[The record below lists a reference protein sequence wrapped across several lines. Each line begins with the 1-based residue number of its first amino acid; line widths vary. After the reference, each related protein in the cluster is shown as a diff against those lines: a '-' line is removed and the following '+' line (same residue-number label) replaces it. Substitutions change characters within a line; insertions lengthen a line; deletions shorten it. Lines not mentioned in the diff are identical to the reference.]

1 MISYNMRDIYVSCVL
16 CIISVAV
23 LTILFIY
30 FYILFLFYFFFFFFS
45 PKNIRELKRF
55 VEGYIN

>member
-16 CIISVAV
+16 YIISVAV

-55 VEGYIN
+55 VESYIN